1 MNAASICSLISTF
14 IILPLVRIHIHHQ
27 KKIAAKIASVTNKQA
42 FYMPRF
48 LLQACFEILNTRL
61 NKGPFTLAILVAIF
75 FF

>member
-1 MNAASICSLISTF
+1 
-14 IILPLVRIHIHHQ
+14 
-27 KKIAAKIASVTNKQA
+27 
-42 FYMPRF
+42 MPRF